1 MTGRTLIAC
10 LGNIFLSDDGFGVEV
25 AKRFAGQEL
34 PEGVRVTDYGIRGMH
49 LAYDLAEGFDTTIL
63 VDAMQRGDEPGT
75 VYVVEPQPAQHPAA
89 GHAPGGGDG
98 EAGGG
103 GTGGDG
109 LAGGSPLAAMS
120 LFNAHGMQPEV
131 VLDMAGMLGAEAG
144 RVLVVG
150 CEPASLEEGIGLS
163 PPVAAAV
170 DEAVRVVTRLVAS
183 GAPGDGIQPHNPQPH
198 DPQPHDPQPHDPPPH
213 NPQRSAAA
221 PQRESRE
228 RARASRS
235 KTTKR

>member
-1 MTGRTLIAC
+1 MTGRTLVAC

-25 AKRFAGQEL
+25 ARRFAGQQL

-75 VYVVEPQPAQHPAA
+75 VYVVEPQPAQHPA
-89 GHAPGGGDG
+89 GGDAPDG
-98 EAGGG
+98 ETGGAS
-103 GTGGDG
+103 GTGGSSG
-109 LAGGSPLAAMS
+109 TGGGRVADSSPLAAMS
-120 LFNAHGMQPEV
+120 LFDAHGMQPEV
-131 VLDMAGMLGAEAG
+131 VLDMAGTLGAEAG

-150 CEPASLEEGIGLS
+150 CEPMSLEEGIGLS

-170 DEAVRVVTRLVAS
+170 DEAVRVVTRLVTD
-183 GAPGDGIQPHNPQPH
+183 GAHRYDTPQH
-198 DPQPHDPQPHDPPPH
+198 GTPQQRT
-213 NPQRSAAA
+213 QRSAAG
-221 PQRESRE
+221 PQQEARE
-228 RARASRS
+228 RERERERERVSRP

>member
-1 MTGRTLIAC
+1 MTGRTLVAC
-10 LGNIFLSDDGFGVEV
+10 LGNIFLGDDGFGVEV

-75 VYVVEPQPAQHPAA
+75 VYVVEPQPARHPA
-89 GHAPGGGDG
+89 GGDDP
-98 EAGGG
+98 GG
-103 GTGGDG
+103 GTGGG
-109 LAGGSPLAAMS
+109 AGTGRGRAADSSPLAAMS
-120 LFNAHGMQPEV
+120 LFDAHGMQPEV

-150 CEPASLEEGIGLS
+150 CEPASLEEGMGLS

-170 DEAVRVVTRLVAS
+170 DEAVRVVTRLVTG
-183 GAPGDGIQPHNPQPH
+183 GAPRDGTVQQTTQRQDSRQHDIQQHDIQQH
-198 DPQPHDPQPHDPPPH
+198 DPQH
-213 NPQRSAAA
+213 SAAG
-221 PQRESRE
+221 PQQESRE
-228 RARASRS
+228 RAQASRS
-235 KTTKR
+235 ETTKR